1 MSRDDLT
8 DPDAQLPPLLDF
20 EDRVLDED
28 LAVLEPYRDMAV
40 STDLRQEISV
50 RSDRL
55 SVAYRRI
62 LGELVEHH
70 AGAGRLA
77 VRRRDGDDYIPVI
90 DLRRPRARPERR
102 RGDRRGVPASPAS
115 SS

>member
-1 MSRDDLT
+1 MTTS
-8 DPDAQLPPLLDF
+8 PIPAAQLPPLLDF

-70 AGAGRLA
+70 AGLVA
-77 VRRRDGDDYIPVI
+77 
-90 DLRRPRARPERR
+90 
-102 RGDRRGVPASPAS
+102 
-115 SS
+115 